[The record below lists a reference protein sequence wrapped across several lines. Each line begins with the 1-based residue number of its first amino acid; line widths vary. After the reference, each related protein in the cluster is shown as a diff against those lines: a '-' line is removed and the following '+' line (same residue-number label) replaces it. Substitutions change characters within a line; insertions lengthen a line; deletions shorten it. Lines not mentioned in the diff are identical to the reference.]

1 MTKQCYQVSLLEN
14 VLEDKDLREIE
25 DVSVGRHTCCDNCA
39 AKCSCNKC
47 ELLPLE
53 KMFHLAYVNSKQES
67 DTDSNNDMTEVYESL
82 NCFCF

>member
-1 MTKQCYQVSLLEN
+1 MTKQCYRVSLLEN
-14 VLEDKDLREIE
+14 VLEDKELQEIE
-25 DVSVGRHTCCDNCA
+25 DVSVGRHTCCDICE